1 MGSAFMPEIVVSYK
15 PAMLP
20 SKFSSR
26 QSVVKLILLFCNNF
40 SSLYVNHRKRG
51 WHRSWVAVKPNFFFV
66 NVDKLHLTQVFQGM
80 FYMSVKWFN

>member
-15 PAMLP
+15 PAILP

-40 SSLYVNHRKRG
+40 SSLHVNHRKSAR
-51 WHRSWVAVKPNFFFV
+51 HRPRVVVKPNFFF
-66 NVDKLHLTQVFQGM
+66 NVDKLRLTQLFQAM
-80 FYMSVKWFN
+80 F

>member
-15 PAMLP
+15 PAILP

-40 SSLYVNHRKRG
+40 SSLHVNHRKSAR
-51 WHRSWVAVKPNFFFV
+51 HRPRVVVKLNFFF
-66 NVDKLHLTQVFQGM
+66 NVDKLRLTQLFQAM
-80 FYMSVKWFN
+80 F